1 MTEPAQA
8 APPAPLLKLRDDL
21 RFSYQSYGDRPCYL
35 IEDPVS
41 GHYFQIGLTE
51 YAFIRE
57 FDGHTTQAEALARLN
72 FNQAADDLL
81 LDETQARQLSHWLTH
96 SQLAY
101 VQHPERKSWH
111 LLPAAGKRL
120 QLVMKFLNPIFMK
133 ISLGS
138 PDRWLQR
145 SLPWFGW
152 MLMPRFFGLWLF
164 LVGSGLY
171 LLLAQPARF
180 AAAASGLLTLHNA
193 LWLGLAWV
201 LIKTV
206 HEIAHGWVC
215 KHYGGHVHEAGIF
228 LILFAPLG
236 GYVNAS
242 SMWRFTSKWQRIHVS
257 IAGMYIE
264 LLIAGIAA
272 WVWTYTETSP
282 LNYLAY
288 NLILIAG
295 IGTLV
300 FNANPLMRF
309 DGYYILSDLLDIPN
323 LYGSGQR
330 YMRWLWRW
338 LWQGRRE
345 AIPNWPAAQ
354 VRVIK
359 VYGLASWLWRVLVMV
374 GLLSAAT
381 LMFHQLG
388 MVIALLGLLSWLGVP
403 LFQFITQMRQ
413 DPEAKPVLRRLTF
426 RVGVFLL
433 LGLLVWQLPWS
444 RTLSVPAVVDYAG
457 ANTVRVE
464 SPGFVSQIAVKPG
477 DTVAAGALLLV
488 LDNKDLQASLQD
500 LNLQV
505 QISQLKQQQSV
516 KEGALSAYQVEQEK
530 LRDLLNK
537 QRETAS
543 RVAQLTLYAPIAGT
557 VIAEDLQKLDGVYL
571 QQGQEILT
579 LGNVTQMEIRASIP
593 QQEIEE
599 FRAAEGGPV
608 TVYADRQPLRSLSGE
623 LVRLTPGATSR
634 ILHPALT
641 ALGGGALPVRPRPPA
656 STEEP
661 RSEEEQYEYLTPRF
675 IATVKLTAGADIGSL
690 QAGETAAVLLH
701 TPPRK
706 IGYWLS
712 QWFTRHLLILL
723 DPTPPFA

>member
-1 MTEPAQA
+1 
-8 APPAPLLKLRDDL
+8 
-21 RFSYQSYGDRPCYL
+21 
-35 IEDPVS
+35 
-41 GHYFQIGLTE
+41 
-51 YAFIRE
+51 
-57 FDGHTTQAEALARLN
+57 
-72 FNQAADDLL
+72 
-81 LDETQARQLSHWLTH
+81 
-96 SQLAY
+96 
-101 VQHPERKSWH
+101 
-111 LLPAAGKRL
+111 
-120 QLVMKFLNPIFMK
+120 
-133 ISLGS
+133 
-138 PDRWLQR
+138 
-145 SLPWFGW
+145 
-152 MLMPRFFGLWLF
+152 
-164 LVGSGLY
+164 
-171 LLLAQPARF
+171 
-180 AAAASGLLTLHNA
+180 
-193 LWLGLAWV
+193 
-201 LIKTV
+201 
-206 HEIAHGWVC
+206 
-215 KHYGGHVHEAGIF
+215 
-228 LILFAPLG
+228 
-236 GYVNAS
+236 
-242 SMWRFTSKWQRIHVS
+242 
-257 IAGMYIE
+257 
-264 LLIAGIAA
+264 
-272 WVWTYTETSP
+272 
-282 LNYLAY
+282 
-288 NLILIAG
+288 
-295 IGTLV
+295 V

-330 YMRWLWRW
+330 YMRWLWRR

-345 AIPNWPAAQ
+345 AIPNWPTAQ

-359 VYGLASWLWRVLVMV
+359 FYGLASWLWRVLVMV

-426 RVGVFLL
+426 RVGAFLL

-477 DTVAAGALLLV
+477 DAVAAGALLLV

-505 QISQLKQQQSV
+505 QISQLKQQQYV

-599 FRAAEGGPV
+599 FRAGEGGPV
-608 TVYADRQPLRSLSGE
+608 TVYADRQPLTALAGE
-623 LVRLTPGATSR
+623 LVRLTPGATPR